1 VDGDRGRQLVGQVI
15 QLAPAADRHQDA
27 GGTFL
32 LEARLDSF
40 RIAGQ
45 KDKRRSE
52 SSLPNGY
59 TEGFGPDSISPV
71 FRFGGIATPLK
82 QLSDQGGPT
91 GLMAGSEALP
101 GVAVKILVEK
111 DEIAPV

>member
-1 VDGDRGRQLVGQVI
+1 MGRIRYSTSV
-15 QLAPAADRHQDA
+15 
-27 GGTFL
+27 
-32 LEARLDSF
+32 S
-40 RIAGQ
+40 
-45 KDKRRSE
+45 
-52 SSLPNGY
+52 GY

-71 FRFGGIATPLK
+71 FRLGGIATLLK

-91 GLMAGSEALP
+91 GLMASSEALP